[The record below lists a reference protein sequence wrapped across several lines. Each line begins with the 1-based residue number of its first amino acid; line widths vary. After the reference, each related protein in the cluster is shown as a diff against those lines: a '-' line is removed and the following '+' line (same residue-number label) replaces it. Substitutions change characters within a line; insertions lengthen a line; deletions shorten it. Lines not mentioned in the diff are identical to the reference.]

1 MIYKSLQIASI
12 ILGVIGTYMLV
23 FGLHVKEGI
32 SRELRKDLYI
42 DKSDLIAPA
51 DVRQRTVLI
60 IYGLLFVTIS
70 AILQLLSILCF

>member
-51 DVRQRTVLI
+51 DVRQRTMLI

>member
-60 IYGLLFVTIS
+60 IYGLLFITIS

>member
-32 SRELRKDLYI
+32 SRELSKDLNI

-60 IYGLLFVTIS
+60 IYGLLFITIS